1 MLFHSKMMSIPDQF
15 DCAIAL
21 DGGSLSLAW
30 PVRGEMVSYVLNRS
44 INARGTCDFETVA
57 RNGCMLSGE
66 DERALLNDLLGLLER
81 LDAANGCADIVKEF
95 VSVLQCRHGA

>member
-1 MLFHSKMMSIPDQF
+1 MMSTPDQF

-30 PVRGEMVSYVLNRS
+30 PVRGEMVNYVLNRS
-44 INARGTCDFETVA
+44 IKARGTSVFETVA
-57 RNGCMLSGE
+57 RNGCMLSGD
-66 DERALLNDLLGLLER
+66 DERALLNDLLGLLES
-81 LDAANGCADIVKEF
+81 LDAEYGCVDIVKEF